1 MLAARYYD
9 DEDVRAEEV
18 PEPGIVDPTDAL
30 VRVTLASVCGSD
42 LHFFRHG
49 SSLGFNAGERVGHEF
64 MGTVEAAG
72 SEVLTVRPGDRVVA
86 SPSIADGTC
95 DMCRLGLPY
104 ACRRGLGFFGF
115 SGAFWH
121 YGGDIQGGQAE
132 VVRVPFADYTL
143 VPVPDSLST
152 PEYEPA
158 LLGVIDVMGTG
169 WHGAAVADVGGGD
182 AVVVIGDGA
191 VGLCAAHA
199 AWVRGAEPIVAVGHH
214 EDRLA
219 VAGALGAHVLLASRD
234 RDEVAERVRE
244 LTSGQ
249 GARVV
254 IASVSGPEPMH
265 MAQACV
271 RAGGVI
277 SAIGLD
283 QAVGRV
289 PDVNWMDQ
297 FLRNVTIT
305 GGLVPGRLNV
315 PALIEL
321 LAQGRM
327 NPSPVFT
334 HRLPLARVSEAYRL
348 MADRSPGVIKVAV
361 AP

>member
-1 MLAARYYD
+1 MRAARYYGD
-9 DEDVRAEEV
+9 NDIRVDEVSD
-18 PEPGIVDPTDAL
+18 PGIVEPTDAL

-49 SSLGFNAGERVGHEF
+49 SSLGFQAGERVGHEF
-64 MGTVEAAG
+64 MGIVEAVG
-72 SEVLTVRPGDRVVA
+72 SDVRGVRPGDRVVA

-115 SGAFWH
+115 SAAFWH
-121 YGGDIQGGQAE
+121 YGGDIQGGQAQA
-132 VVRVPFADYTL
+132 VRVPFADYTL
-143 VPVPDSLST
+143 IPVPESLAE
-152 PEYEPA
+152 PEHELA

-169 WHGAAVADVGGGD
+169 WHGAAAAGVTGGD

-199 AWVRGAEPIVAVGHH
+199 AWARGAEPVVVVGHH
-214 EDRLA
+214 DDRLG

-234 RDEVAERVRE
+234 SDEVAERVRE

-254 IASVSGPEPMH
+254 ITGVSGPEPMQ

-283 QAVGRV
+283 QAVGRTPEV
-289 PDVNWMDQ
+289 DWMDQ

-321 LAQGRM
+321 LAQGRID
-327 NPSPVFT
+327 PSPVFT
-334 HRLPLARVSEAYRL
+334 HRLPLARAGEAYRL
-348 MADRSPGVIKVAV
+348 MADRAPGVIKVAV